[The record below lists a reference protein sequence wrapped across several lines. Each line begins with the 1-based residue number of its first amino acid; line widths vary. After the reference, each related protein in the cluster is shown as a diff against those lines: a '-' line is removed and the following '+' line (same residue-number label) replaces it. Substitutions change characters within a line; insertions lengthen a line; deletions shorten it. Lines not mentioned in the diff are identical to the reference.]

1 MDPIIPDFTQ
11 AAAFDD
17 PWDSYRWLRD
27 HDPVHWHEEAQAWF
41 VARHAEVSHISRH
54 PELYCSKQGV
64 RHRNGAPASILTMD
78 DPEHQQQREIIN
90 RGFTPR
96 QVKRLIPRIRAL
108 TDELI
113 TSIQDRGEIDFVAD
127 FAVHV
132 PLIVIAE
139 LLGLDPAMGAL
150 LLRWSDA
157 ISAGEGRPPEDP
169 LAQQSAT
176 AALEYYQYI
185 LKLVDER
192 RREPREDLV
201 SILTGAF
208 DEGTLDTT
216 TGTAIE
222 QRRGLPADD
231 LFMFLF
237 VLLVAGN
244 DTTRNTLSGG
254 LHAFSRFPE
263 QHERLLAEPG
273 LMDRAVEEVLR
284 FVSPVMGFGRTVTR
298 DHELCGKPLKR
309 GDFVLMLYQS
319 ANRDERVFDAPEEF
333 RIDRHPNPHLTF
345 GMGPHFCLGANL
357 ARAELKIV
365 FEELFGRLSDI
376 RVPDGVEP
384 TRTQNALLLTIEQ
397 LPAIFTSRPS

>member
-1 MDPIIPDFTQ
+1 MDPSIPDFTR
-11 AAAFDD
+11 ADAFDD
-17 PWDSYRWLRD
+17 PWESYRWLRD
-27 HDPVHWHEEAQAWF
+27 NDPVHWHEEAQAWF
-41 VARHAEVSHISRH
+41 VSRHPEVSHISRH

-78 DPEHQQQREIIN
+78 DPEHQRQRSIIN

-96 QVKRLIPRIRAL
+96 QVRRLIPHIQAL
-108 TDELI
+108 TDQLI

-139 LLGLDPAMGAL
+139 LLGLDPGMRAS

-157 ISAGEGRPPEDP
+157 ISLGEGRAPEDP

-176 AALEYYQYI
+176 AAIEYYQYA
-185 LKLVDER
+185 LKLIDER
-192 RREPREDLV
+192 RAEPREDLV

-216 TGTAIE
+216 SGTDIE
-222 QRRGLPADD
+222 QNRGLPADD
-231 LFMFLF
+231 LFMFLL

-244 DTTRNTLSGG
+244 DTTRNTISGG
-254 LHAFSRFPE
+254 LHAFSRFSD
-263 QHERLLAEPG
+263 QRERLLAEPW
-273 LMDRAVEEVLR
+273 LIDRAVEEILR
-284 FVSPVMGFGRTVTR
+284 FVSPVMGFGRTVTT
-298 DHELCGKPLKR
+298 DHELCGEQLKQ

-345 GMGPHFCLGANL
+345 GLGPHFCLGANL

-365 FEELFGRLSDI
+365 FEELFRRLSDI
-376 RVPDGVEP
+376 RVPEGVEP
-384 TRTQNALLLTIEQ
+384 TRAQNALLLTIER
-397 LPAIFTSRPS
+397 LPAIFTPISS